1 MARSGVPGRV
11 RGQRPGEGRRW
22 KALLFWA
29 SLLLAITAVISGL
42 RYQEAPQS
50 TCVAK
55 LDPIVG
61 ASSGNSLVDRVGD
74 RSTAQIVRYR
84 FQFDNASSDP
94 APKALTIG
102 RATPFYQLKVNGSE
116 LTPAVDLT
124 AGNIRDMAPHL
135 HALPADVLRQGLNVA
150 EFELPASHNLGPAS
164 VEQVCFGSLAAME
177 PAFQANWWRMVGQP
191 TAFAML
197 FGAMVVLALA
207 LWWLSGRQSAY
218 AWYVVCLLP
227 LMERSV
233 YLATPA
239 RPGSPV
245 LWIVIGNLSLTILPH
260 ALYGFMSAYWRFS
273 LPRLEKFLRVAT
285 VGALLC
291 LVFMTF
297 AAQSRASGMVGGL
310 FVLLVSVSG
319 LAVVG
324 AITRRLHALYWI
336 EKGVVVW
343 IGLFAFFVS
352 LPEIINFHVPF
363 AQRWMWTN
371 PPAMAVVAMGLGYLL
386 LRRMVVG
393 SDLFAAATDAAA
405 VDLDHALTPGSM
417 PAARMW
423 AEVSSGIAMRERR
436 RMIADIHDGF
446 GSRLVAVLV
455 QARREFPH
463 SAMHV
468 DIQRALLDMRLM
480 IDAMDDSS
488 RSLEVAMARFR
499 HRLESAIS
507 AAGVDCEWKL
517 DAIGAVVIEDR
528 RKLVSLYRCLE
539 ELLNSSLRHS
549 GANTLSVDTTATRRM
564 LQIGIADDGVGIP
577 STGLPIDHGFERA
590 SIHAQAMGG
599 SLRIGTG
606 DDGIGTRCTL
616 IAPLF

>member
-1 MARSGVPGRV
+1 MAQSGVPR
-11 RGQRPGEGRRW
+11 RSPGQRPGEARRW
-22 KALLFWA
+22 KTLLFWA
-29 SLLLAITAVISGL
+29 SLLLAITAVITGV
-42 RYQEAPQS
+42 RYREAPQS
-50 TCVAK
+50 TCVAT
-55 LDPIVG
+55 LDPIAD
-61 ASSGNSLVDRVGD
+61 ASSDNAPAGRAGD
-74 RSTAQIVRYR
+74 RPPAQIVRYR
-84 FQFDNASSDP
+84 FEFDNASSDP

-102 RATPFYQLKVNGSE
+102 RATPFYQLTLNGSE

-135 HALPADVLRQGLNVA
+135 HALPADVLKKGLNVA

-164 VEQVCFGSLAAME
+164 VEQVCFGSLAAMQ
-177 PAFQANWWRMVGQP
+177 PAFRANWWRMVGQP
-191 TAFAML
+191 TALAML
-197 FGAMVVLALA
+197 FCAFGVLAMA
-207 LWWLSGRQSAY
+207 LWLLSGRQSAY

-245 LWIVIGNLSLTILPH
+245 LWIIIGNLSLTILPH
-260 ALYGFMSAYWRFS
+260 ALYRFMSAYWRFS

-291 LVFMTF
+291 LVYLTF
-297 AAQSRASGMVGGL
+297 AAPSRASGLVGGF
-310 FVLLVSVSG
+310 FVLLVSFSG
-319 LAVVG
+319 LTVVG
-324 AITRRLHALYWI
+324 AITRRLHALHRI

-343 IGLFAFFVS
+343 VGLFAFFVS
-352 LPEIINFHVPF
+352 LPEIINLYVPF
-363 AQRWMWTN
+363 AHRWMWTN

-386 LRRMVVG
+386 LRRVVVG

-417 PAARMW
+417 PADRMW

-488 RSLEVAMARFR
+488 RSLDVAMARFR
-499 HRLESAIS
+499 HRMESAIA
-507 AAGVDCEWKL
+507 AAGVHCEWQL
-517 DAIGAVVIEDR
+517 DAIGTVVIEDR

-549 GANTLSVDTTATRRM
+549 GANTLSVDTTATRRI
-564 LQIGIADDGVGIP
+564 LQIGIADDGGDMP
-577 STGLPIDHGFERA
+577 SIGVPIDHGFERA

-599 SLRIGTG
+599 SLRIGKRE
-606 DDGIGTRCTL
+606 DGIGTRCTL